1 MKTIIRFVFTLL
13 LFLPL
18 CLSAQQTGVVKGRV
32 FDSKNNEPIPF
43 ANAVIWKTTT
53 GTAADENGYFRIE
66 NVPLGFNRL
75 EVSSVG
81 YTTKL
86 SEEFMVNTASERT
99 VNVGLE
105 ESQVNLEQ
113 VTVKAN
119 PFRKAME
126 SPVSLQR
133 IGIAEIEK
141 NPGGNRDVSKV
152 LQSMPGVL
160 SSPAFRNDFIVR
172 GGGPS
177 ENRFYLDDVELPN
190 LNHFATQG
198 ASGGVVSIVNIDF
211 VKEVNFYSGAFPASR
226 GNLMSSLLDFRQ
238 IAGNPDKIKV
248 RGTLGATDF
257 GLSLDGPLA
266 PKTTFI
272 MSARRSYL
280 KFLFDMI
287 GLPFLPVY
295 NDFQFKTETKFNQK
309 NELIILGIGAY
320 DVNTLNK
327 RMKDPDDDQRY
338 MLNYLPESVQW
349 SYTLGIT
356 YKHYGNRWNHLF
368 VLSRSTL
375 QNEIEKYTNNDKSQ
389 TKLVDYNSGETENK
403 FRFEHNHLLRHDIK
417 LNVGAGIEYATY
429 KNKTTRELYTLGKLN
444 HVHYDKNFDFFK
456 WSLFGQISKNFFL
469 ERLAVSVGVRVDG
482 NSYTSGMNNPFKQAS
497 PRLSLSYS
505 LSPEWFI
512 NANAGRYYQLPSY
525 TTMGYADE
533 QGDLVNKQNGLQYIG
548 TNHYVAGLEYRPDS
562 RTKITLEGFYK
573 TYDHYPVSLLDSIVL
588 ANKGTDYVAV
598 GDEPLK
604 SLGEGRA
611 YGVELMVRTQE
622 FFGIVAS
629 LAYTYYYSEF
639 KKMNHDLQ
647 PISEYIPSSWD
658 NRHILSLT
666 ATRKLGLWDIGMKW
680 RITNGAPFTPYDAET
695 SSLIAAWDA
704 KRQPYLDYSRFNSER
719 ASSFHQ
725 LDIRV
730 DRSFYFKKWS
740 LILYADIQN
749 IYNHKTKS
757 PDLLVPQENPDGS
770 YKIDPELPDRYLMR
784 YIKNDTGTLLPS
796 VGIIIDF

>member
-1 MKTIIRFVFTLL
+1 MKNITRLVFTLL
-13 LFLPL
+13 LLIPVL
-18 CLSAQQTGVVKGRV
+18 VSAQQKGVVKGRIL
-32 FDSKNNEPIPF
+32 DSKNNEPIPF
-43 ANAVIWKTTT
+43 ANVVVWKTTI
-53 GTAADENGYFRIE
+53 GTATDEKGYFRIE

-75 EVSSVG
+75 EISNVG

-99 VNVGLE
+99 VNVMLE

-119 PFRKAME
+119 PFRKTAD

-141 NPGGNRDVSKV
+141 NPGGNRDISKV

-211 VKEVNFYSGAFPASR
+211 VKEVNFYSGAFPSSR

-238 IAGNPDKIKV
+238 IAGNPDKIKI
-248 RGTLGATDF
+248 RGTFGATDF

-309 NELIILGIGAY
+309 NELTILGIGAY
-320 DVNTLNK
+320 DVNNLNK
-327 RMKDPDDDQRY
+327 GMKAPDDDQKY

-349 SYTLGIT
+349 SYTIGIT
-356 YKHYGNRWNHLF
+356 YKHYGNRWNNLF

-375 QNEIEKYTNNDKSQ
+375 QNEIEKYTDNNKNSA
-389 TKLVDYNSGETENK
+389 KLVDYNSGETENK
-403 FRFEHNHLLRHDIK
+403 FRFEHNRLLRHDIK
-417 LNVGAGIEYATY
+417 LNAGVGVEYASY
-429 KNKTTRELYTLGKLN
+429 KNKTERELYALGELN
-444 HVHYDKNFDFFK
+444 NVHYDRDFNFFK
-456 WSLFGQISKNFFL
+456 WAIFGQVSKNFFL
-469 ERLAVSVGVRVDG
+469 ERLSVSVGIRADG
-482 NSYTSGMNNPFKQAS
+482 NSYTSGMNNPFKQLS

-505 LSPEWFI
+505 LSPEWFV

-525 TTMGYADE
+525 TTMGYADQ
-533 QGDLVNKQNGLQYIG
+533 QGNLINKENGMKYIG
-548 TNHYVAGLEYRPDS
+548 TNHYVAGIEYRPGS

-573 TYDHYPVSLLDSIVL
+573 TYDHYPVSLLDSIGL

-598 GDEPLK
+598 GDEPVK

-611 YGVELMVRTQE
+611 YGVELMIRTQE

-629 LAYTYYYSEF
+629 MAYTYYYSEF
-639 KKMNHDLQ
+639 KKMDHTLH
-647 PISEYIPSSWD
+647 PTSEYIPSSWD

-680 RITNGAPFTPYDAET
+680 RFTNGAPFTPYDRET
-695 SSLIAAWDA
+695 SSLIAAWDV

-757 PDLLVPQENPDGS
+757 PDLLVPQENSDGS
-770 YKIDPELPDRYLMR
+770 YKIDPERPDHYLMR
-784 YIKNDTGTLLPS
+784 YIKNDTGSLLPS
-796 VGIIIDF
+796 VGIIVEF

>member
-1 MKTIIRFVFTLL
+1 MKTIIRFAFIPL

-43 ANAVIWKTTT
+43 ANVVIWKTTT

-75 EVSSVG
+75 EVSSIG

-99 VNVGLE
+99 VNIGLE

-119 PFRKAME
+119 PFRKAVE

-141 NPGGNRDVSKV
+141 NPGGNRDISKV

-257 GLSLDGPLA
+257 GLSLDGPLT

-309 NELIILGIGAY
+309 NELTILGIGAY
-320 DVNTLNK
+320 DVNHLNK
-327 RMKDPDDDQRY
+327 GMKAPDDDQRY
-338 MLNYLPESVQW
+338 MPNYLPESVQW
-349 SYTLGIT
+349 SYTIGIT
-356 YKHYGNRWNHLF
+356 YKHYGDRWNHLF

-417 LNVGAGIEYATY
+417 LNVGAGDRIRYLQ
-429 KNKTTRELYTLGKLN
+429 KQDNKRIIHPRSVESCTL
-444 HVHYDKNFDFFK
+444 
-456 WSLFGQISKNFFL
+456 
-469 ERLAVSVGVRVDG
+469 R
-482 NSYTSGMNNPFKQAS
+482 
-497 PRLSLSYS
+497 
-505 LSPEWFI
+505 
-512 NANAGRYYQLPSY
+512 
-525 TTMGYADE
+525 
-533 QGDLVNKQNGLQYIG
+533 
-548 TNHYVAGLEYRPDS
+548 
-562 RTKITLEGFYK
+562 
-573 TYDHYPVSLLDSIVL
+573 
-588 ANKGTDYVAV
+588 
-598 GDEPLK
+598 
-604 SLGEGRA
+604 
-611 YGVELMVRTQE
+611 QE
-622 FFGIVAS
+622 F
-629 LAYTYYYSEF
+629 
-639 KKMNHDLQ
+639 
-647 PISEYIPSSWD
+647 
-658 NRHILSLT
+658 
-666 ATRKLGLWDIGMKW
+666 
-680 RITNGAPFTPYDAET
+680 
-695 SSLIAAWDA
+695 
-704 KRQPYLDYSRFNSER
+704 
-719 ASSFHQ
+719 
-725 LDIRV
+725 
-730 DRSFYFKKWS
+730 
-740 LILYADIQN
+740 
-749 IYNHKTKS
+749 
-757 PDLLVPQENPDGS
+757 
-770 YKIDPELPDRYLMR
+770 
-784 YIKNDTGTLLPS
+784 
-796 VGIIIDF
+796 